1 MLPSSRK
8 ICEFVI
14 AENFK
19 SWKCARKNKGVC
31 ARASHVKDKS
41 WLSPPGARGPKL
53 WIKRISSRLLLSC
66 SGRPALITATCMS
79 SSWWTIPA
87 KWAGTGR
94 ATFFLICP
102 NGAPETV
109 AKSTGCLSCVN
120 DPRAFAA
127 WNTIDQL
134 AGDAR
139 KRPWDF
145 DLPLCSGNVVTGV
158 NEGTGPAVPV

>member
-1 MLPSSRK
+1 MLPSSGK

-41 WLSPPGARGPKL
+41 WLSPPGARVPKL
-53 WIKRISSRLLLSC
+53 WIKCISSRPLLSC
-66 SGRPALITATCMS
+66 SGRPALITATCVS
-79 SSWWTIPA
+79 TSWWTIPA
-87 KWAGTGR
+87 KWAGTCR
-94 ATFFLICP
+94 ATFFLMTSKRCS
-102 NGAPETV
+102 ETV
-109 AKSTGCLSCVN
+109 AKSTACLSYVN

-127 WNTIDQL
+127 RNTIDQL
-134 AGDAR
+134 AGNAR

-145 DLPLCSGNVVTGV
+145 HLPLCSGNAVRGD